1 MLKTL
6 SLSLLGRFGLLLVI
20 LAGWERSPSVAS
32 AFTDQPTRVVRYEAR
47 MEVLANGDLSCEETV
62 QFPTQAYL
70 QAKQQ
75 FGGPVQLFRAIQQT
89 FGWSIVEDF
98 DLQQDDVRSR
108 IVASFK
114 QVGAARP
121 IGRDRWALEFLS
133 GAQMELL
140 SASGREVVLAGA
152 TESEFGVMSHTA
164 RLLLPEGSS
173 KPRVVR
179 GGSALEFEYRPALE
193 AGSSATKS
201 FRLDAQP
208 HLMSSLA
215 AVHSNKD
222 FVNFWAARSV
232 FRNEGDQPLMNLRI
246 RFRIANHSNWSEWA
260 KTAIVYPGQ
269 TVIDPYFPVFD
280 LDSVSRLNASRTA
293 MIEAEYEYQT
303 EAGET
308 VKETEAAR
316 VELLSRNQAVFSS
329 RQMGEATSWYEQND
343 YLPYVIAAFSTSD
356 DPVVQQLA
364 GRISGMAGGAAAS
377 LDSEAAGQFLQSL
390 WIFMQHNRI
399 SYQTPPSLKVNQTF
413 GQNIKYARDVLRN
426 RAGTCIDLAIF
437 WASVAKAV
445 GLKAHVV
452 AVPGHAFPV
461 IQLPNGNLLPI
472 EATLIGQGTLEQA
485 VEQGLKNYQQAMQGA
500 YLTIDVD
507 AVQAQG
513 VRCLDLPPVNDSWLS
528 EMKYDFPELQSAQ
541 QVSYDESAQQ
551 QQQQPPRAALQGNPP
566 PAAMTGI
573 WETAFVNED
582 GREISYLF
590 ELDANGVWFFGVW
603 SKVNGPWVRDSLE
616 QGRLVLS
623 QGLLLFQPNE
633 SEAFT
638 RRYELSGDTFTWIF
652 LDGSNRSLTFQRQ
665 RK

>member
-1 MLKTL
+1 MFAKLSWSLVVRFWLML
-6 SLSLLGRFGLLLVI
+6 FVC
-20 LAGWERSPSVAS
+20 AGWEASLSPAM
-32 AFTDQPTRVVRYEAR
+32 AKPDQPTRVVRYEAQ
-47 MEVLANGDLSCEETV
+47 MEVFANGDLNCAETV

-98 DLQQDDVRSR
+98 ELQQDDVRSR

-121 IGRDRWALEFLS
+121 IGRDRWSLEFLS

-140 SASGREVVLAGA
+140 SVAGREVVLAGA

-179 GGSALEFEYRPALE
+179 GGSALEFEFRPALE
-193 AGSSATKS
+193 PGSNPAKS
-201 FRLDAQP
+201 FRLEAQP

-215 AVHSNKD
+215 AVHANSD

-232 FRNEGDQPLMNLRI
+232 FRNEGDQPLKNFRI

-260 KTAIVYPGQ
+260 KTTIVYPEQ
-269 TVIDPYFPVFD
+269 TVVDPFFPVFD

-303 EAGET
+303 EEGQT
-308 VKETEAAR
+308 VRETEAAR

-343 YLPYVIAAFSTSD
+343 YLPYVIAAFCTSD

-377 LDSEAAGQFLQSL
+377 LDSEAAGRFLQSL

-399 SYQTPPSLKVNQTF
+399 SYQTPPALKVNLTF

-445 GLKAHVV
+445 GLKAHVI
-452 AVPGHAFPV
+452 AIPGHAFPV
-461 IQLPNGNLLPI
+461 IQLPNGSLLPI
-472 EATLIGQGTLEQA
+472 EATLVGQGTLEQA
-485 VEQGLKNYQQAMQGA
+485 VEQGLKVYEQAMQGP
-500 YLTIDVD
+500 YLLVDVE
-507 AVQAQG
+507 AIQAQG
-513 VRCLDLPPVNDSWLS
+513 VRCLDLPAVNDSWLS
-528 EMKYDFPELQSAQ
+528 EMNYDFPNLQAAQ
-541 QVSYDESAQQ
+541 RTSYDEPEANL
-551 QQQQPPRAALQGNPP
+551 QQPAGLQGKQP
-566 PAAMTGI
+566 PAGMDGI
-573 WETAFVNED
+573 WEAYVNEE
-582 GREISYLF
+582 GKELCYLF
-590 ELDANGVWFFGVW
+590 ELDANGGWFFGVW
-603 SKVNGPWVRDSLE
+603 TKVNGEWTRDSLE
-616 QGRLVLS
+616 QGRLVLAD
-623 QGLLLFQPNE
+623 GLLLFEPNE
-633 SEAFT
+633 GEAFA
-638 RRYELSGDTFTWIF
+638 RRYELTADTFTWIF
-652 LDGSNRSLTFQRQ
+652 VDGSNRCLRFQRQ
-665 RK
+665 SKSER